1 MYLYCTTTVPIQQ
14 EKKDKNRTLS
24 EKKKTHRRCVHLT
37 LFLQQVHHIKRKL
50 QESMQKQNSR
60 TASESKKRKCQKKG
74 DLLWQPTATY

>member
-24 EKKKTHRRCVHLT
+24 EKKTHRRCVHLT
-37 LFLQQVHHIKRKL
+37 LFLQQVHQTKRKL